1 MMKRVKR
8 IIGLLAM
15 AALFVSPSLVFASGQ
30 MGVYVT
36 PKFIYGYLLGHDLKN
51 TWTEYDYG
59 ATDRG
64 KSEYETKGAHAFGGA
79 LAVGYDLHKRL
90 GAPVRLELEYT
101 LFGKAESKDS
111 RRSTY
116 SDSNSVFGH
125 HRKLDLG
132 IQTIFTN
139 VYYDFRNSSAFTP
152 YLGFGLGLALVD
164 AKGKHWATGDDPTY
178 SPDKKSSS
186 TNFAWNVS
194 AGIAYAF
201 TDMISLDLGYRLVSP
216 GKAETKNMITHDRR
230 PDQDY
235 FETSHWKTNTL
246 YMHQFMAG
254 VRFTF

>member
-1 MMKRVKR
+1 MKRVKR

-15 AALFVSPSLVFASGQ
+15 AAFIVSPSLVFASGQ

-36 PKFIYGYLLGHDLKN
+36 PKFVYGYLLGHDLKN
-51 TWTEYDYG
+51 TWGIYDYG

-79 LAVGYDLHKRL
+79 LALGYDLHKRL

-101 LFGKAESKDS
+101 LFGKVESKDS
-111 RRSTY
+111 RRFEY
-116 SDSNSVFGH
+116 GGH

-139 VYYDFRNSSAFTP
+139 VYYDFRNTSAFTP

-164 AKGKHWATGDDPTY
+164 AKGKHWEAGGGTTF

-201 TDMISLDLGYRLVSP
+201 TEMISLDLGYRLVSP
-216 GKAETKNMITHDRR
+216 GKAETKNMITRDLR
-230 PDQDY
+230 PDDDF